1 MRKFAF
7 FTVFFL
13 VCFSLFGQT
22 LEEKPN
28 EYKIFVSPIAGY
40 GREKDN
46 DYFYKQLGYEV
57 FFQHH
62 IVVESQ
68 DGSNYIFQGT
78 IEPVGGGPIKEP
90 IPDHFDGQRESYNAI
105 SEKAF
110 PPVKNA
116 PGRREYFS
124 IEKSEEIYF
133 LDPSGGDGSASSE
146 IKAQME
152 EKGYYFI
159 LEMLDSGTGDVL
171 GTKKLLF
178 FVTDASV
185 SELVSII
192 VYDLLSDIHVVP
204 AVKRRGDSR
213 DRWLYF
219 ETSALWMPKIYYDG
233 YEAMNLLGFGMKLS
247 MEFHFISFMSLSAGA
262 QITQEQFTVSD
273 IELTE
278 LTMEVPVAIKFV
290 FKIDDNYAL
299 EPYGGASW
307 NYSIG
312 KKVEPSKYSWF
323 AGIQLGI
330 KDRSETGMFVIDP
343 RFSMDFYDSF
353 IPNEPNENIGY
364 RRYCMQLGLGYKF
377 GAIQKKTKL
386 K

>member
-28 EYKIFVSPIAGY
+28 EYKIYVSPIAGY

-62 IVVESQ
+62 TVVESQ
-68 DGSNYIFQGT
+68 DSSNYIFKGT

-90 IPDHFDGQRESYNAI
+90 IPDQTDGQRENYNAI

-124 IEKSEEIYF
+124 IEKSEDIYF
-133 LDPSGGDGSASSE
+133 LDPTGGDGSASSE

-185 SELVSII
+185 SKLVSII
-192 VYDLLSDIHVVP
+192 VYDLLSDISAVPVV
-204 AVKRRGDSR
+204 KRGDSR

-219 ETSALWMPKIYYDG
+219 ETSALWMPKIYYGG
-233 YEAMNLLGFGMKLS
+233 YESMNLLGFGMKLG
-247 MEFHFISFMSLSAGA
+247 MEFHFISLMSLGAGV
-262 QITQEQFTVSD
+262 QITQEKIIVPDMEITD
-273 IELTE
+273 
-278 LTMEVPVAIKFV
+278 LTMETPVVIKFV

-299 EPYGGASW
+299 EPYGGAAW
-307 NYSIG
+307 NKSIG
-312 KKVEPSKYSWF
+312 GKIQPSKYSWL
-323 AGIQLGI
+323 AGVQFGI
-330 KDRSETGMFVIDP
+330 KDISETGMFVIDP
-343 RFSMDFYDSF
+343 RFSMDFYDSSVL
-353 IPNEPNENIGY
+353 NGSVAY
-364 RRYCMQLGLGYKF
+364 KRYCFQLGLGYKF

>member
-62 IVVESQ
+62 MVVESQ

-133 LDPSGGDGSASSE
+133 LDPTGGDGSASSE

-171 GTKKLLF
+171 GKKKLLF

-192 VYDLLSDIHVVP
+192 VYDLLSDIPVVP
-204 AVKRRGDSR
+204 VVKRGDSR

-219 ETSALWMPKIYYDG
+219 ETSAVWMPKIYYGG
-233 YEAMNLLGFGMKLS
+233 YEAMNLLGFGMKLG
-247 MEFHFISFMSLSAGA
+247 MEFHFISLMSLGVGV
-262 QITQEQFTVSD
+262 QITQEQIAVPAMEEIAD
-273 IELTE
+273 
-278 LTMEVPVAIKFV
+278 LTMEIPAAIKFV

-307 NYSIG
+307 NNSVGG
-312 KKVEPSKYSWF
+312 KIQPSKYSWF
-323 AGIQLGI
+323 AGVQFGI
-330 KDRSETGMFVIDP
+330 KDISETGMFVIDP
-343 RFSMDFYDSF
+343 RFSMDFYDSSVL
-353 IPNEPNENIGY
+353 NGSVAY
-364 RRYCMQLGLGYKF
+364 KRYCFQLGLGYKF
-377 GAIQKKTKL
+377 GAIQKKTKV